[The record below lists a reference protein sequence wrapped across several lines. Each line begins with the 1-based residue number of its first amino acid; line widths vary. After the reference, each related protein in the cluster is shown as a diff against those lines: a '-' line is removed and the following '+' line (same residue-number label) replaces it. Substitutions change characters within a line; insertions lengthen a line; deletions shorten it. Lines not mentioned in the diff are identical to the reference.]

1 MRGAVEL
8 AFAGDG
14 STTRLQTLY
23 HKAPLRALFPT
34 PAAGDPVTAVI
45 ATTSGGLVGGDRL
58 SLNLAVSAGGQALVT
73 TQAAEKIYRS
83 LGPDC
88 AVDVSI
94 EISDAAALEWMPQE
108 TILFDRARLRRTTTV
123 ALDGDSRLLAGD
135 ILVFGRTAHGESL
148 HAGLVRDTWEV
159 RVDGRLVWA
168 DALHM
173 ADDLAGLLAHPA
185 CFDGARAYAT
195 LLYAAPDAPERL
207 PLARDLLPAD
217 AVASGATVVGPLLI
231 ARFLARDTLQ
241 LRGAFCLFWAKFRA
255 AVLGRP
261 ARLPRVWQI

>member
-1 MRGAVEL
+1 MAGAVDL
-8 AFAGDG
+8 AFAGDAT
-14 STTRLQTLY
+14 TTRLKTLY
-23 HKAPLRALFPT
+23 QKAPLRALFPT

-58 SLNLAVSAGGQALVT
+58 SLRLAASAGGQALVT

-94 EISDAAALEWMPQE
+94 EVSDAAALEWMPQE
-108 TILFDRARLRRTTTV
+108 TILFDRARLSRTTRV
-123 ALDGDSRLLAGD
+123 ALDSDSRLLAGD

-159 RVDGRLVWA
+159 RLDGRLVWA

-185 CFDGARAYAT
+185 CFDQARAYAT
-195 LLYAAPDAPERL
+195 LLYAAPDAADRL
-207 PLARDLLPAD
+207 TLARELLPDD
-217 AVASGATVVGPLLI
+217 AVASGATVIGPLLI
-231 ARFLARDTLQ
+231 TRMLARDALQ
-241 LRGAFCLFWAKFRA
+241 LRSAFGLFWAKFRQ
-255 AVLGRP
+255 AVFGRP
-261 ARLPRVWQI
+261 ARLPRVWSI